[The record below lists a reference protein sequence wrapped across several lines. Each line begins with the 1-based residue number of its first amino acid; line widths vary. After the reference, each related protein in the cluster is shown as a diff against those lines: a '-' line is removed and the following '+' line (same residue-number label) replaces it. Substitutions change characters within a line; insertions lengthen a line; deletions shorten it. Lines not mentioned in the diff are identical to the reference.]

1 MLTGKQKRYLRSLA
15 HHLQPI
21 FQVGK
26 GGANDHLVRHI
37 EEAIESRELIKV
49 SVLNNCLDDPKEIG
63 AEVAAAA
70 GAELV
75 QVIGKT
81 IVLYK
86 ESKDNKQIEL
96 PSAARK

>member
-15 HHLQPI
+15 HHLNPI

-26 GGANDHLVRHI
+26 GGVNDHLIRHI
-37 EEAIESRELIKV
+37 AEAIEVRELMKV
-49 SVLNNCLDDPKEIG
+49 SVLNNCMDDPREIADELARG
-63 AEVAAAA
+63 AE
-70 GAELV
+70 AEVV

-86 ESKDNKQIEL
+86 ESRDHKTIEL
-96 PSAARK
+96 PR

>member
-1 MLTGKQKRYLRSLA
+1 MLTGKQKRYLRSMA
-15 HHLQPI
+15 HHLTPI

-26 GGANDHLVRHI
+26 GGTNENLIRHI
-37 EEAIESRELIKV
+37 EEALEVRELIKV
-49 SVLNNCLDDPKEIG
+49 SVLNNNFDDPKAVG
-63 AEVAAAA
+63 AELAEGA

-86 ESKDNKQIEL
+86 ESKENKTIEL
-96 PSAARK
+96 P

>member
-1 MLTGKQKRYLRSLA
+1 MLTGKQKRYLRSMA

-26 GGANDHLVRHI
+26 GGTNDHLVRHI
-37 EEAIESRELIKV
+37 TEAIETRELIKL

-63 AEVAAAA
+63 AEVAEAA

-86 ESKDNKQIEL
+86 ESKDHKTIEL
-96 PSAARK
+96 P